1 MAKDKNIRKPKRS
14 WQEYQ
19 KQRERIERD
28 KQRDLTIRKQ
38 RELQEEKESLDD

>member
-14 WQEYQ
+14 WSNYK

-28 KQRDLTIRKQ
+28 KQRELTIRKQ